1 MDSGLARARGLASS
15 TKWTAA
21 ELLDTAARRGVDG
34 GRGNDERRRRQ
45 HSVALRKRAEEGE
58 GVLGERGEVQGVE
71 GSAWRPR
78 VPPAA
83 SR

>member
-1 MDSGLARARGLASS
+1 MSKLLGASEGRVE
-15 TKWTAA
+15 A
-21 ELLDTAARRGVDG
+21 G
-34 GRGNDERRRRQ
+34 GRGGGEQRRRQ
-45 HSVALRKRAEEGE
+45 HSVALRNRAEEGE